1 MPTIYPILEAMA
13 ALQNCRLWFSVDAE
27 TDYPCEVPEN
37 VRVAWMQTDVDDD
50 MEDADLVFLDHPF
63 RKQPIPLTVLE
74 KACPAETPKGKAKG
88 TTCATCGICW
98 KD

>member
-1 MPTIYPILEAMA
+1 MAIPSAMKSMMSIDERRTSCSNGMPA
-13 ALQNCRLWFSVDAE
+13 
-27 TDYPCEVPEN
+27 
-37 VRVAWMQTDVDDD
+37 RVQTDVDDD
-50 MEDADLVFLDHPF
+50 TEDADLVFLDHPL

-74 KACPAETPKGKAKG
+74 KACSTETPKGKAKG